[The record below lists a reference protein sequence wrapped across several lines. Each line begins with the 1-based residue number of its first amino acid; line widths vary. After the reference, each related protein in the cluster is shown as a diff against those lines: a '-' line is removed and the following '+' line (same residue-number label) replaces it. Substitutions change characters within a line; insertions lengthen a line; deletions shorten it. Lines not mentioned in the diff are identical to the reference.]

1 MCNSFAYIKRNYD
14 KMNVNP
20 KITLKNSMS
29 ISDAF
34 KGIENWVFDL
44 DNTLYPSDSDLWPRI
59 DQQITLYVMELLG
72 VDGASARALQKYY
85 YERYGTTL
93 WGLMNE
99 HDVEPH
105 DFLTFA
111 HDIDRS
117 HLAPNA
123 DLSTAIGNLIGRK
136 FILTNGSTA
145 HAKATAEQLGILQHF
160 DDIYDIVSGNF
171 VPKPEAAT
179 YKRFFDTFKIDPKK
193 SVMFED
199 LEKNLKPAHEF
210 GMVTVLIVPKLGSN
224 DHREAWEHVIGQPAH
239 VDFVTDD
246 LTEFLKKVL

>member
-1 MCNSFAYIKRNYD
+1 
-14 KMNVNP
+14 MNVNP
-20 KITLKNSMS
+20 KIIYKSNLS
-29 ISDAF
+29 ISNAF
-34 KGIENWVFDL
+34 KGIHNWVFDL
-44 DNTLYPSDSDLWPRI
+44 DNTLYPADSDLWPRI

-99 HDVEPH
+99 HD
-105 DFLTFA
+105 
-111 HDIDRS
+111 IDRS
-117 HLAPNA
+117 HLAPDA
-123 DLSTAIGNLIGRK
+123 ELSNAIGKLIGRK

-145 HAKATAEQLGILQHF
+145 HAQATAEQLGILQHF
-160 DDIYDIVSGNF
+160 DEIYDIVSGNY
-171 VPKPEAAT
+171 VPKPDAAT
-179 YKRFFDTFKIDPKK
+179 YKRFFEQYNIDPKK

-210 GMVTVLIVPKLGSN
+210 GMLTVLIVPKLGAG

-239 VDFVTDD
+239 VDYVTDD